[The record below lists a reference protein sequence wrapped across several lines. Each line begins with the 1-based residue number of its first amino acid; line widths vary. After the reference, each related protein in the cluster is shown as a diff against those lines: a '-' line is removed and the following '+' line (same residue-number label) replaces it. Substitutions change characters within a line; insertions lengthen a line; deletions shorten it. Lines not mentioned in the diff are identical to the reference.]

1 MTLLQMD
8 ANNRLTLP
16 HRVVKELGIVELEL
30 NSWSD
35 RHLLFTVPVREGKT
49 VLAGFLGEVTVG
61 DLLSFFNMFRK
72 TGVLRFNL
80 TGGKKELFFQLGEIV
95 MATSTFV
102 DDELGEVLY
111 SLGRLDR
118 ETLESA
124 RNFAN
129 NQASLGKNLV
139 EQELITA
146 KDLWHA
152 TRYQVESIV
161 YGLFQVAEGGF
172 SFLSKS
178 LSEEEMVRLSMST
191 QNLIMEGLRR
201 IDERGLFMR
210 ALKSMDALTRFV
222 EDKPDLTEAE
232 AQMLA
237 IIIREEDAPVR
248 QVIRKCGCG
257 EFEGLQLLFQLV
269 QKGAV
274 EVEILAPKAPEGDL
288 ADLLTI
294 FSGALTLL
302 FRRIMDVNPR
312 FHDEVTS
319 FLREIPQPY
328 SYVFRGAEFFED
340 GTLNCGVIQANL
352 EGLEEGDKRR
362 LLVDAFNELVFME
375 CSVARRDLGSAESHE
390 LVERIQQISQ
400 RVREMVEAAK

>member
-16 HRVVKELGIVELEL
+16 HRVVKELGTSEVEL

-35 RHLLFTVPVREGKT
+35 RHLLMTVPVREGKT
-49 VLAGFLGEVTVG
+49 VLAGFLGEVAVG

-80 TGGKKELFFQLGEIV
+80 TGGKKELFYQMGEIV
-95 MATSTFV
+95 LATSTFP

-111 SLGRLDR
+111 SLGRVDR
-118 ETLESA
+118 EALENA
-124 RNFAN
+124 RNFAAS
-129 NQASLGKNLV
+129 QASLGKTLV
-139 EQELITA
+139 EQGVVTA

-161 YGLFQVAEGGF
+161 YGLFQVTDGGF

-178 LSEEEMVRLSMST
+178 FSEEEMVRLSMST

-201 IDERGLFMR
+201 IDERGLYMR
-210 ALKSMDALTRFV
+210 TLKSMDAVPRFV
-222 EDKPDLTEAE
+222 EEKPDLGEPETRL
-232 AQMLA
+232 LA
-237 IIIREEDAPVR
+237 IIREEGGSVR
-248 QVIRKCGCG
+248 QVIRKCGSG
-257 EFEGLQLLFQLV
+257 EFEGLQLLFQMV

-274 EVEILAPKAPEGDL
+274 KVEAVVPKAPEGDM

-294 FSGALTLL
+294 FSGALTIL

-319 FLREIPQPY
+319 FLREIPLPY

-340 GTLNCGVIQANL
+340 GTLNCAVIQANL

-375 CSVARRDLGSAESHE
+375 CSVARRDLGSAESNE

-400 RVREMVEAAK
+400 RVREMVEVNK